1 MNIFILNFFTKLD
14 DIEELNY
21 NGNLR
26 YQNKFDFFF
35 FTDRV
40 KTQNVPKTVVMG
52 FFCCIDNIVIYK

>member
-35 FTDRV
+35 F
-40 KTQNVPKTVVMG
+40 
-52 FFCCIDNIVIYK
+52 Y